1 MYSLRAVSR
10 TASAAKL
17 PLKPLTAHHRLR
29 FLSTSVA
36 TMQPANAAATAAT
49 TSTANNGSKI
59 ASTKVLN
66 LETMNPHVR
75 TMEYAVRGAIPIRAD
90 ELKAQLA
97 KQPGSLPFKQITA
110 CNIGNPQQL
119 AQKPITFLR
128 QVSALME
135 YADLLSPAMIDTTR
149 KLFPADAIER
159 ARRNLSYVGNAA
171 GAYTHSLGVYEVR
184 QNVAR
189 FIEQRDGFPANPD
202 HICLTSGASGA
213 VERVLDMLVSNPN
226 VGIMIPIPQY
236 PLYTATLARINA
248 QAVPYY
254 LQEEH
259 DWQLSMTDLKR
270 ALDEARAS
278 GTDVRALVVINPGN
292 PTGGCLLESNVAE
305 IVRFCEDNHLV
316 LLADEVYQ
324 TNIYTGTNPFVS
336 FKKVVSQL
344 RSSVELFSFH
354 SISKGMIGECGRRG
368 GFYEA
373 VNIDENIMA
382 QMLKLASVSL
392 CPNVQ
397 GQMAVDIMV
406 NPPKPGDPSYDQYS
420 QEIDDIFQSMK
431 RRAKKLAAAFNSLPN
446 MSCNDAQGA
455 MYLFPKIELP
465 QAFIDEAKAKGQQ
478 PDSAYCMQML
488 EATGISVVP
497 GSGFGQVPGTFHFRS
512 TFLPPEELFDDFID
526 GFKRFHTGLIARYSP
541 KI

>member
-10 TASAAKL
+10 TASATKL
-17 PLKPLTAHHRLR
+17 PLKPLTAHHGLR

-49 TSTANNGSKI
+49 TSTANNSSTI

-202 HICLTSGASGA
+202 HICLTSG
-213 VERVLDMLVSNPN
+213 
-226 VGIMIPIPQY
+226 
-236 PLYTATLARINA
+236 
-248 QAVPYY
+248 
-254 LQEEH
+254 
-259 DWQLSMTDLKR
+259 
-270 ALDEARAS
+270 
-278 GTDVRALVVINPGN
+278 
-292 PTGGCLLESNVAE
+292 
-305 IVRFCEDNHLV
+305 
-316 LLADEVYQ
+316 
-324 TNIYTGTNPFVS
+324 
-336 FKKVVSQL
+336 
-344 RSSVELFSFH
+344 
-354 SISKGMIGECGRRG
+354 
-368 GFYEA
+368 
-373 VNIDENIMA
+373 
-382 QMLKLASVSL
+382 
-392 CPNVQ
+392 
-397 GQMAVDIMV
+397 
-406 NPPKPGDPSYDQYS
+406 
-420 QEIDDIFQSMK
+420 
-431 RRAKKLAAAFNSLPN
+431 
-446 MSCNDAQGA
+446 
-455 MYLFPKIELP
+455 
-465 QAFIDEAKAKGQQ
+465 
-478 PDSAYCMQML
+478 
-488 EATGISVVP
+488 
-497 GSGFGQVPGTFHFRS
+497 
-512 TFLPPEELFDDFID
+512 
-526 GFKRFHTGLIARYSP
+526 
-541 KI
+541 

>member
-1 MYSLRAVSR
+1 MHCSSLAATRA
-10 TASAAKL
+10 AFA
-17 PLKPLTAHHRLR
+17 AHHRYLVRYGLR
-29 FLSTSVA
+29 TFSTTVAAMQLSS
-36 TMQPANAAATAAT
+36 AATAAAAASS
-49 TSTANNGSKI
+49 STPSSSDGR
-59 ASTKVLN
+59 KVLTVD
-66 LETMNPHVR
+66 TMNQHIR

-90 ELKAQLA
+90 ELREQL
-97 KQPGSLPFKQITA
+97 KSSPNSLPFKQITA

-135 YADLLSPAMIDTTR
+135 YADLLGPEMIETTR
-149 KLFPADAIER
+149 KLFPEDAIER

-171 GAYTHSLGVYEVR
+171 GAYTHSLGIHEVR

-189 FIEQRDGFPANPD
+189 FIEERDGFPASADN
-202 HICLTSGASGA
+202 ICLTTGASGA
-213 VERVLDMLVSNPN
+213 VERVLDMLVSSPN

-236 PLYTATLARINA
+236 PLYTATLARLNA

-254 LQEEH
+254 LQEEN
-259 DWQLSMTDLKR
+259 DWQLSMSDLER
-270 ALDEARAS
+270 ALSEARAN

-292 PTGGCLLESNVAE
+292 PTGGCLLSSNISE
-305 IVRFCEDNHLV
+305 IVRFCEKHRLV
-316 LLADEVYQ
+316 ILADEVYQ

-336 FKKVVSQL
+336 FKQVVAQMQSE
-344 RSSVELFSFH
+344 VELFSFH

-368 GFYEA
+368 GYYEA
-373 VNIDENIMA
+373 VNIDQAVMA

-397 GQMAVDIMV
+397 GQMAVDTMV
-406 NPPKPGDPSYDQYS
+406 NPPKKGDPSYAQYAA
-420 QEIDDIFQSMK
+420 EIDAIFQSMR
-431 RRAKKLAAAFNSLPN
+431 RRAKRLATAFDSLPN
-446 MSCNDAQGA
+446 MSCNSAQGA
-455 MYLFPKIELP
+455 MYVFPRVTLP
-465 QAFIDEAKAKGQQ
+465 QQFVDEARAKGVE
-478 PDSAYCMQML
+478 PDSLYCMQML

-526 GFKRFHTGLIARYSP
+526 GFKRFHMGLLARYSP